1 MPCSKTKFNVK
12 SILLILLYSQVKDL
26 QNCKENQPK
35 LEQREKETEAPFT
48 MNIELNYFWLIL
60 VGLSFGTRIW
70 QLTSPK
76 HVM

>member
-1 MPCSKTKFNVK
+1 MQQNKIQCKKHFLK
-12 SILLILLYSQVKDL
+12 LYSQVKDL
-26 QNCKENQPK
+26 QNCKEKQPQ

-48 MNIELNYFWLIL
+48 MNIELNFFWLIL
-60 VGLSFGTRIW
+60 VGLSFGTRMW